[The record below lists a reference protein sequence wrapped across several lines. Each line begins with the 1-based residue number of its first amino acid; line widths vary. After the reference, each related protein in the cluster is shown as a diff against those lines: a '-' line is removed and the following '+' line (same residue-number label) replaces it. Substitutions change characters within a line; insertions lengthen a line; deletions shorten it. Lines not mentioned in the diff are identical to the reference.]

1 MNTNMNNKD
10 SRQEPPPRTDTPYR
24 APRRHGWLILLVV
37 LVAIVALGVQMCSPA
52 TYRWKEEVRLH
63 DGHLIVVER
72 TRVMSGPRE
81 PFRSATV
88 GKWTL
93 AFENPDKPGKKI
105 GLDVHGGADPM
116 LLGFVQGTPYVAIQ
130 PGRGDARYFYNCPY
144 PPYIFFRYDGEWKR
158 IELREFPKEL
168 VARNL
173 PNDTPEYEAR
183 SRKWGIITSVEIQ
196 NLLEVVKR
204 ENSVGIIRP
213 NGDETIY
220 DCNRPGALHAQS
232 PSPKAKAVDAPGTE
246 PIKDNGRKWHERYR
260 SRFLFT
266 DLNLG

>member
-1 MNTNMNNKD
+1 MNTNMNNEG
-10 SRQEPPPRTDTPYR
+10 SRPEPSSRTDTPPS
-24 APRRHGWLILLVV
+24 ASRRRGWRILLVV
-37 LVAIVALGVQMCSPA
+37 LVAIAALGVQMCSPV

-63 DGHLIVVER
+63 DGRLIVVER
-72 TRVMSGPRE
+72 SKVMSGPRE

-105 GLDVHGGADPM
+105 TIDVHGGADPM
-116 LLGFVQGTPYVAIQ
+116 LLGFVQGVPYLAIQ
-130 PGRGDARYFYNCPY
+130 PGRGDARYFYNCPH

-158 IELREFPKEL
+158 IELKELPKEL

-183 SRKWGIITSVEIQ
+183 SRKWGIITSVEMQ
-196 NLLEVVKR
+196 KLLEIVKR

-220 DCNRPGALHAQS
+220 DCNRPGALHAGGS
-232 PSPKAKAVDAPGTE
+232 TPPTVAPKAKEPSAPGTE
-246 PIKDNGRKWHERYR
+246 PIKENGRK
-260 SRFLFT
+260 
-266 DLNLG
+266 

>member
-1 MNTNMNNKD
+1 MNADTNNSD
-10 SRQEPPPRTDTPYR
+10 SRPGPQPGTVASVP
-24 APRRHGWLILLVV
+24 AKRRSGWLVLLAILAVIVV
-37 LVAIVALGVQMCSPA
+37 FGVQMCTPA

-63 DGHLIVVER
+63 DGRLIVVER
-72 TRVMSGPRE
+72 TRVMSGSRE

-105 GLDVHGGADPM
+105 AFEAHGGAAPM
-116 LLGFVQGTPYVAIQ
+116 LLGFIGSVPYVVIN
-130 PGRGDARYFYNCPY
+130 PRRGDAQYFYKCPH

-158 IELREFPKEL
+158 IELRDFPREL

-183 SRKWGIITSVEIQ
+183 SRKWGVITSLEMQ
-196 NLLEVVKR
+196 KLLEIVKR
-204 ENSVGIIRP
+204 ENSVGITRP

-220 DCNRPGALHAQS
+220 DCNRPGALHAGRS
-232 PSPKAKAVDAPGTE
+232 TPPAVAPKANE
-246 PIKDNGRKWHERYR
+246 Q
-260 SRFLFT
+260 
-266 DLNLG
+266 

>member
-1 MNTNMNNKD
+1 MNPDMTN
-10 SRQEPPPRTDTPYR
+10 TDTQPDPSR
-24 APRRHGWLILLVV
+24 GVTSLPPTKRRSNWWVPLAILA
-37 LVAIVALGVQMCSPA
+37 AIVALGVQMCTPA

-63 DGHLIVVER
+63 DGRLIVVER
-72 TRVMSGPRE
+72 SRKMSGPRE

-105 GLDVHGGADPM
+105 SLDVHGGADPM
-116 LLGFVQGTPYVAIQ
+116 LLGFVQGVPYVAIQ

-144 PPYIFFRYDGEWKR
+144 PPYIFFRYDGEWRR

-173 PNDTPEYEAR
+173 PNDIPEYEAR
-183 SRKWGIITSVEIQ
+183 SRKWGIITSLEMQ
-196 NLLEVVKR
+196 KLLEIVKR

-220 DCNRPGALHAQS
+220 DCNRPGALHAGGAAQ
-232 PSPKAKAVDAPGTE
+232 PTVSPKE
-246 PIKDNGRKWHERYR
+246 PATDEQKSNPSNGRK
-260 SRFLFT
+260 
-266 DLNLG
+266 